1 VGRSGFAH
9 EQIIN
14 KLRAV
19 EVLLSQG
26 GSVREAS
33 SWWLISPWIMTS

>member
-1 VGRSGFAH
+1 MGRSGFTH

-14 KLRAV
+14 KLREV

-33 SWWLISPWIMTS
+33 RKLG